1 MRITRRQLRQL
12 ISEEVDRVDEFV
24 PQAAAVVGIARYVV
38 GDESLADDARALW
51 NKLDPRV
58 QKSAKKLGSA
68 AKLLPGKAKKKAV
81 DGIVAMLNKATELI
95 SEQERAEML
104 IREMLRH
111 Q

>member
-1 MRITRRQLRQL
+1 MKITRRQLRQL
-12 ISEEVDRVDEFV
+12 ISEEAERMDEIV
-24 PQAAAVVGIARYVV
+24 PQVAAVVGIARYVV
-38 GDESLADDARALW
+38 GDGRLTDDARELW

-104 IREMLRH
+104 IREMLRR

>member
-1 MRITRRQLRQL
+1 
-12 ISEEVDRVDEFV
+12 
-24 PQAAAVVGIARYVV
+24 
-38 GDESLADDARALW
+38 W

-104 IREMLRH
+104 IREMLRR